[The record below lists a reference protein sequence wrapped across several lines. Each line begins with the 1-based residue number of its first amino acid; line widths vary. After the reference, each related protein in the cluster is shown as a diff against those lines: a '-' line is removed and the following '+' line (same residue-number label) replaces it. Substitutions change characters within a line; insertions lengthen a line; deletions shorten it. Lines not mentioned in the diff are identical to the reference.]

1 MSKEFVSTHEKIFGH
16 NYGGVFSRGNRENL
30 SSWLALYFF
39 SCGQRK
45 TLLNF
50 IGKVFV

>member
-16 NYGGVFSRGNRENL
+16 NYGGVF
-30 SSWLALYFF
+30 F
-39 SCGQRK
+39 SCAQRK